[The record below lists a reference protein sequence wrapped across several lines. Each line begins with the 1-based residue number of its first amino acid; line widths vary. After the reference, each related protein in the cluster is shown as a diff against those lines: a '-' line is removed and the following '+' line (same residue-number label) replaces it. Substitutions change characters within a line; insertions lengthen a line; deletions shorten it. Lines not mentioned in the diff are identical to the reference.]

1 LLRIDDKV
9 NIRHNSGNFFKKDLA
24 MNGAKKSLLLSQ
36 KFLKLIATTTT
47 IIFTLG
53 VSSLANA
60 TTTQTTTHTHHVHH
74 HYHHAHKT
82 PAKHHRL
89 ASHKSK
95 RSHHPEKTL
104 SEDSPAMFAA
114 AHVPA
119 YLHKPDYQNIFAAN
133 TTPAVAMHQKHLV
146 NFVDKTVSTLHY
158 SDYKLGGKKFD
169 PLHGVYVLDCSNFVD
184 HILQTVSPNAFST
197 LVNATGAD
205 SPSTQHYYDFF
216 TELNSNTDS
225 GNFWNK
231 INSVEQLRPGDIL
244 VFRYKNSRGNAT
256 GGGHVMVVMD
266 TPTNDSNVFF
276 VRVADSAPSR
286 HSQDTR
292 QIHEGGI
299 GIGTL
304 LLKVNPITGRPN
316 AYAWGMGGYWN
327 KNVNFAMARPLDTS
341 GITGV

>member
-1 LLRIDDKV
+1 
-9 NIRHNSGNFFKKDLA
+9 
-24 MNGAKKSLLLSQ
+24 MNGAKKTATLSR
-36 KFLKLIATTTT
+36 KFLKSIATLTSSVLLALGTSTTANAITTTT
-47 IIFTLG
+47 
-53 VSSLANA
+53 
-60 TTTQTTTHTHHVHH
+60 TTTHHVHH
-74 HYHHAHKT
+74 HYHHAKKANRHRHLAAHKSR
-82 PAKHHRL
+82 KHH
-89 ASHKSK
+89 H
-95 RSHHPEKTL
+95 EVKTV

-119 YLHKPDYQNIFAAN
+119 YLHKPDYQNIFASN
-133 TTPAVAMHQKHLV
+133 SPTAVHQKHLV

-169 PLHGVYVLDCSNFVD
+169 SQHGVYVLDCSNFVD
-184 HILQTVSPNAFST
+184 HILQSASPGAYST

-216 TELNSNTDS
+216 TELNKTEP

-231 INSVEQLRPGDIL
+231 INSVEQLRAGDIL
-244 VFRYKNSRGNAT
+244 VFRYKNSRSGET
-256 GGGHVMVVMD
+256 GGHVMMVMD

-304 LLKVNPITGRPN
+304 LLKVNPLTGKPN
-316 AYAWGMGGYWN
+316 AYAWGMGGFWN
-327 KNVNFAMARPLDTS
+327 KNVNFAMARPLDS
-341 GITGV
+341 NDVIGV